1 MGRYLHLQ
9 GGAGGRAKRAVPLPP
24 LLALVLSLGLGLAL
38 SLGLGASAAAA
49 APGMISGKVIGALSQ
64 EPIQGIEVCARES
77 SSEVPFGERCST
89 TTASGEYTIT
99 ALSSGRYTVEFLSP
113 FESSLNYVTQYYN
126 GRSSPSQ
133 ADPVTVFAG
142 ETTTGIDAEMREG
155 GRISGHVS
163 DASTG
168 APVAGFTVCAGPFE
182 AQFEEA
188 GPNSGCATTDAGGN
202 YTIAALPAGTYAVAF
217 LSFFEEG
224 NYVSQYY
231 NGAASLAAAQP
242 VNVTVGGTAA
252 GINAAL
258 HAGARISGTV
268 TDASTGAGLG
278 GAFVCALNT
287 AAGNA
292 IEACA
297 FTNSG
302 GAYTLQSLPSGS
314 YKVQFT
320 AGSPYLRQYY
330 NDQYSLAE
338 AQVLT
343 VTAGTLTAG
352 INAAMEHGPRAAPK
366 NTAAP
371 SISGSPAPGAVLS
384 CVKGS
389 WTGAPAPRF
398 TYAWLRDGTPIPG
411 AGESSYTV
419 PSGEEGHTIACE
431 VTATNIV
438 GKAAAA
444 SAGVLIPI
452 PPPPPTPL
460 LSVASAK
467 LRVSGASISV
477 RLECA
482 KAPCRGSAELTLQV
496 IVKRHRGGK
505 TISRRQTLVLAKGS
519 FSLAS
524 GQAGPVR
531 LRLTALGRKRLAHAK
546 RHPLKLKLTL
556 SVAGGG
562 VTTKTVVVS

>member
-9 GGAGGRAKRAVPLPP
+9 GGAGGRAKWVALPLS
-24 LLALVLSLGLGLAL
+24 LLALAL
-38 SLGLGASAAAA
+38 SLGFGANAAAA

-64 EPIQGIEVCARES
+64 EPIQGIEVCAREN
-77 SSEVPFGERCST
+77 SSEIPFGERCST

-113 FESSLNYVTQYYN
+113 FESGLNYVTQYYN
-126 GRSSPSQ
+126 GRSSPAQ
-133 ADPVTVFAG
+133 ADPVTVRAA
-142 ETTTGIDAEMREG
+142 ETTTGIDAEMHEG

-182 AQFEEA
+182 ARFEEE
-188 GPNSGCATTDAGGN
+188 GPNGGCAITDASGN
-202 YTIAALPAGTYAVAF
+202 YTIAALPAGSYAVAF
-217 LSFFEEG
+217 LSFFGEL
-224 NYVSQYY
+224 NYVTQYY
-231 NGAASLAAAQP
+231 NGAASFATAQP

-258 HAGARISGTV
+258 HEGARISGTV

-278 GAFVCALNT
+278 GAFVCALN
-287 AAGNA
+287 AGAGNA

-297 FTNSG
+297 ITDSG
-302 GAYTLQSLPSGS
+302 GAYTLQALPSGS

-320 AGSPYLRQYY
+320 AGNTYLRQYY

-338 AQVLT
+338 AQVLP

-371 SISGSPAPGAVLS
+371 SISGSPAPGASLS

-398 TYAWLRDGTPIPG
+398 TYAWLRDGTLIPG
-411 AGESSYTV
+411 ASEGSYTV

-438 GKAAAA
+438 GKATAA

-452 PPPPPTPL
+452 PPPPPAPL
-460 LSVASAK
+460 LSVVSAK
-467 LRVSGASISV
+467 LRVSGTSLSV
-477 RLECA
+477 RLKCTR
-482 KAPCRGSAELTLQV
+482 APCRGSAELTLQV
-496 IVKRHRGGK
+496 TVKRRRGGR
-505 TISRRQTLVLAKGS
+505 TISHRQTLILAKGS
-519 FSLAS
+519 FSLAG
-524 GQAGPVR
+524 GQAGSVR

-556 SVAGGG
+556 SMTGAG
-562 VTTKTVVVS
+562 VITQTVVVS